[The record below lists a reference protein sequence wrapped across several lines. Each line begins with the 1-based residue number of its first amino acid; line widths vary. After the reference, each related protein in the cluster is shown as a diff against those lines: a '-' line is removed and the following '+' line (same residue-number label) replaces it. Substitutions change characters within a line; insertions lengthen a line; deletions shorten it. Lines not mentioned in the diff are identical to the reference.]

1 MSTNTASA
9 SQLYNISRGQ
19 IEHNNMSI
27 GLRLIWLNN
36 CLAFMF
42 GIYSSLT
49 LYQSATPFWHTKAQM
64 LSVAIPYIG
73 VFVSL
78 FTLLDVVMGI
88 VRMGNILKHY
98 QRDGQQ
104 EMLGMP
110 MLDGTATDR
119 FFQRLSPVAQ
129 SVFFL
134 VIWLYLL
141 LYDKH
146 IF

>member
-36 CLAFMF
+36 CLSFMF

-73 VFVSL
+73 VCVSL

-88 VRMGNILKHY
+88 VRMGNIRKHY
-98 QRDGQQ
+98 QQDGQQ
-104 EMLGMP
+104 EMSGMP

-129 SVFFL
+129 SIFYL